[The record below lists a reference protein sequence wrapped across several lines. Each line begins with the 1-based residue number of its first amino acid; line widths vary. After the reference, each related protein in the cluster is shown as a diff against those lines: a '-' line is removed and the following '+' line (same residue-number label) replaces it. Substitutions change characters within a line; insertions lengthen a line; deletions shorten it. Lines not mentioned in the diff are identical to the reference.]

1 MICLLSAESDRNR
14 LHSSPPARN
23 SGWRTRNWRSITS
36 RVTDSY
42 KREERAGV
50 ERIAQAL
57 SDLELNVWYDVR
69 LTAGKQ
75 WSPEIDHH
83 AHKCWAMVVCYTP
96 AALTSKWVRHEVDI
110 GIAGGKL
117 VPLFLAPCDLPGDLK
132 AIHTLNFQDWGG
144 GFAHREF
151 RALVKRLTDLS
162 GRPELAKK
170 AASIAA
176 GREADLVF
184 RTREYLIALA
194 AEQATATYADAQA
207 ELGVDL
213 DTLIAALDETA
224 AINRIRR
231 EPPLC
236 ALIIAK
242 KTGLPGRGFF
252 QKHCFLSGDD
262 DDLAE
267 EVFDRLC
274 ELVFAHKWTLEA
286 QRAHP
291 R

>member
-1 MICLLSAESDRNR
+1 M
-14 LHSSPPARN
+14 
-23 SGWRTRNWRSITS
+23 
-36 RVTDSY
+36 TDVFISY
-42 KREERAGV
+42 KRKERAGV

-57 SDLELNVWYDVR
+57 SDLGLDVWFDVR

-83 AHKCWAMVVCYTP
+83 AHKAWAMVVCYTE
-96 AALTSKWVRHEVDI
+96 AALKSQWVRHEIDI
-110 GIAGGKL
+110 GLAGDKL
-117 VPLFLAPCDLPGDLK
+117 VPLFLAPCVLPDDLQ
-132 AIHTLNFQDWGG
+132 AIHALDFKTWNG
-144 GFAHREF
+144 GFAHAGF
-151 RALVKRLTDLS
+151 RALAKRLGELG
-162 GRPELAKK
+162 GRPELLEKTK
-170 AASIAA
+170 AIAA
-176 GREADLVF
+176 GREADLVY

-194 AEQATATYADAQA
+194 AEQATATYTDAEH

-213 DTLIAALDETA
+213 DTLVAALDETA

-231 EPPLC
+231 EPPLGV
-236 ALIIAK
+236 LIVAK

-252 QKHCFLSGDD
+252 QKHCFLSGDE

-286 QRAHP
+286 
-291 R
+291 

>member
-1 MICLLSAESDRNR
+1 M
-14 LHSSPPARN
+14 
-23 SGWRTRNWRSITS
+23 
-36 RVTDSY
+36 TDVFISY

-83 AHKCWAMVVCYTP
+83 AHKSWAMVVCYTP
-96 AALTSKWVRHEVDI
+96 AALTSKWVRHEIEI
-110 GIAGGKL
+110 GLAGDKL
-117 VPLFLAPCDLPGDLK
+117 VPLFLTPCDLPEDLK
-132 AIHTLNFQDWGG
+132 AIHTLDLKDWGG
-144 GFAHREF
+144 GFSHPGF
-151 RALVKRLTDLS
+151 RALVKRL
-162 GRPELAKK
+162 GELGGKPLEEK

-194 AEQATATYADAQA
+194 AEQATATYTDAQA

-213 DTLIAALDETA
+213 DTLVAALDETA

-231 EPPLC
+231 EPPLG
-236 ALIIAK
+236 ALIIGK

-267 EVFDRLC
+267 DVFDRLC

-286 QRAHP
+286 
-291 R
+291 